1 MEMPF
6 ASRYVDVLLEAVLD
20 GGGLR
25 GRDQLI
31 QLLAAKAVDL
41 VGCDMGAIRIPDAGG
56 TALRV
61 AAVHGIEGLT
71 AEHAAGMRAEVIDLS
86 DIRSSAVQ
94 PGPRSPSAEAFLGG
108 TIQVV
113 AEIANATRT
122 GFTMRSMVAVPMIS
136 AGRTLGVLTLYWRRR
151 HVLDDAE
158 REGLVTIGH
167 RLALALDI
175 GARADALSGRSAQLA
190 DQLAQEAARGAE
202 ARTAV
207 QVARGTLDALRA
219 DRADPL
225 PAVLDAAGA
234 ATGATLTV
242 RVEQGASGDA
252 APATDGWSAP
262 LEVADATAQLVSDLP
277 TPPSDTVAE
286 TVAAAVAVAF
296 DRESRARADSAVS
309 AGAALRRLCL
319 GAPELAVQDAA
330 AVLGLLRNPPLVL
343 LVGECVDDVAAY
355 RALRTLT
362 RLPLGATV
370 IAAADIERRVVV
382 LCHDDGAAAGVA
394 ARMLALDGIGGV
406 GVGERFDRRHLLR
419 EVLERASAAAHLSI
433 ARGAP
438 VPASEVKGLADLAA
452 SLDPAEAARLVDDV
466 LGPVRRYDADH
477 RTELLATLR
486 AFLDADGSAVV
497 CGQRLHLHPNTVKQR
512 VERIERLLG
521 TSLRSYS
528 SVARVSVAMSWH
540 DLLRD

>member
-1 MEMPF
+1 MEMPL

-25 GRDQLI
+25 GREQLVES
-31 QLLAAKAVDL
+31 LAAKAVDL
-41 VGCDMGAIRIPDAGG
+41 VGCDMGAIRLPDADG

-61 AAVHGIEGLT
+61 AAVHGIEGIT
-71 AEHAAGMRAEVIDLS
+71 AEHAAEMRAEVIDLS
-86 DIRSSAVQ
+86 DIRSSAVH

-108 TIQVV
+108 AIQVV
-113 AEIANATRT
+113 TEIANASRT

-151 HVLDDAE
+151 HPVDNAE
-158 REGLVTIGH
+158 REGLTTTGH

-175 GARADALSGRSAQLA
+175 GARADALGRRSAQLS
-190 DQLAQEAARGAE
+190 DRLAQEAARGAE

-207 QVARGTLDALRA
+207 QVARGALEVLRA

-225 PAVLDAAGA
+225 SAVLAAAGE
-234 ATGATLTV
+234 ATGAAFTV
-242 RVEQGASGDA
+242 RVGQSATGHAESDTHGWSVPLEPADA
-252 APATDGWSAP
+252 A
-262 LEVADATAQLVSDLP
+262 AQLVSDLP
-277 TPPSDTVAE
+277 APPSDTVAE

-296 DRESRARADSAVS
+296 DRESRARADSAVA
-309 AGAALRRLCL
+309 AGAALRRLCQ

-330 AVLGLLRNPPLVL
+330 AVLGLLRDPPLVL
-343 LVGECVDDVAAY
+343 LVGECADGIAAY
-355 RALRTLT
+355 RALRALT
-362 RLPLGATV
+362 RLPLGDGA
-370 IAAADIERRVVV
+370 IAAADIERRIVV
-382 LCHDDGAAAGVA
+382 LCHDDGAGEGIA
-394 ARMLALDGIGGV
+394 ARMLALDGVGGV
-406 GVGERFDRRHLLR
+406 GVSERFERRHVLR
-419 EVLERASAAAHLSI
+419 EMLERASAAAHLSI
-433 ARGAP
+433 ARGMP
-438 VPASEVKGLADLAA
+438 VPASDVKGLADLAT
-452 SLDPAEAARLVDDV
+452 SLDPAVAARLVDDV

-528 SVARVSVAMSWH
+528 SVARVSVALSWH
-540 DLLRD
+540 DLLRG